1 MKHTINATV
10 LAVALA
16 FLAGAPWIL
25 EALGVGF
32 WLDILTEI
40 LIWSLFA
47 ASVNLLF
54 GYTGLLSFG
63 QALFFG
69 FGMYGVAL
77 GIAKLGLGFWPALGL
92 GIMLSVGVSAIIGAM
107 AVRLTWHYFAIITVV
122 FSLIFYFIA
131 LSAKP
136 LTGGDDGTPFSMPPM
151 FTFGETVVSLS
162 NFLTQYYFV
171 LFMVA
176 LAFYLKYRL
185 VRSPLGMALVAVRE
199 NDARAEMIGLNV
211 YLLRLTS
218 FIAAGALAGL
228 SGALFALFGRY
239 ASASYMFY
247 HVSGEGVVWML
258 IGGAG
263 TVLGPA
269 VGTALMI
276 IVREELSNVW
286 EHYPILVGLV
296 VILTVVFA
304 PHGLMG
310 AWNRLLDRLDAK
322 SGSDKVVEPAEPQ
335 PKAKSRP
342 RRKPAAKRKPQSS
355 GANA

>member
-1 MKHTINATV
+1 MKAIINTTV
-10 LAVALA
+10 LVLLLV
-16 FLAGAPWIL
+16 FLAGAPTIL
-25 EALGVGF
+25 EALGVDF

-69 FGMYGVAL
+69 CGMYGVAI
-77 GIAKLGLGFWPALGL
+77 GIAKFGLGFWPALGS
-92 GIMLSVGVSAIIGAM
+92 GMVLSIAMAALSGAL

-122 FSLIFYFIA
+122 FSLIFYFLA

-136 LTGGDDGTPFSMPPM
+136 LTGGDDGTPFAMPPM
-151 FTFGETVVSLS
+151 FTFGETEISLS
-162 NFLTQYYFV
+162 NQLTQYYFILIV
-171 LFMVA
+171 VG
-176 LAFYLKYRL
+176 LAYYLMYRL
-185 VRSPLGMALVAVRE
+185 VRSPLGMAFTAVRE

-211 YLLRLTS
+211 YLIRLTS
-218 FIAAGALAGL
+218 FIIAGGLAGL
-228 SGALFALFGRY
+228 AGCLFALFGRY

-263 TVLGPA
+263 TLLGPL
-269 VGTALMI
+269 VGTALLI
-276 IVREELSNVW
+276 VVREELSNVW

-296 VILTVVFA
+296 VILTVIFA
-304 PHGLMG
+304 PRGLMG
-310 AWNRLLDRLDAK
+310 AWDALLTRLDRAGGAREADAAT
-322 SGSDKVVEPAEPQ
+322 D
-335 PKAKSRP
+335 
-342 RRKPAAKRKPQSS
+342 AAQGRAGQDAPGERAAARSEAQ
-355 GANA
+355 A

>member
-1 MKHTINATV
+1 MKAVINTV
-10 LAVALA
+10 VLVLLAV
-16 FLAGAPWIL
+16 FLVGAPWIL
-25 EALGVGF
+25 EFFGVDF

-77 GIAKLGLGFWPALGL
+77 GVAKLGLGFWPALGL
-92 GIMLSVGVSAIIGAM
+92 GMVLSVAMAAVTGAL

-122 FSLIFYFIA
+122 FSLIFYFVA

-136 LTGGDDGTPFSMPPM
+136 LTGGDDGMPFSMPPM
-151 FTFGETVVSLS
+151 FTFGETEISLS
-162 NFLTQYYFV
+162 SFLTQYYFV
-171 LFMVA
+171 LIAAA

-185 VRSPLGMALVAVRE
+185 VKSPLGLALIAVRE

-228 SGALFALFGRY
+228 SGCLFALFGRY

-263 TVLGPA
+263 TILGPLL
-269 VGTALMI
+269 GTALVI
-276 IVREELSNVW
+276 VVREELSNAW

-296 VILTVVFA
+296 VILTVAFA
-304 PHGLMG
+304 PRGLMG
-310 AWNRLLDRLDAK
+310 LWHAVLDRLEEGA
-322 SGSDKVVEPAEPQ
+322 A
-335 PKAKSRP
+335 
-342 RRKPAAKRKPQSS
+342 RKPDKAARETTAGEDSETVDKAQRS
-355 GANA
+355 GAKA